1 MPRNQKLILF
11 YRKTVYGSDLEYV
24 ADAGDAQVIQQ
35 LTGKRT
41 IDGRV
46 RELLR
51 DLSAVAITFREIPM
65 P

>member
-1 MPRNQKLILF
+1 MTHPKLILY
-11 YRKTVYGSDLEYV
+11 YRKTVYGNNLEYV
-24 ADAGDAQVIQQ
+24 ADRGDAQIIQQ

-51 DLSAVAITFREIPM
+51 DLSAGAINFREIPM